1 MSVVDLSFSVQE
13 FQDRLKRTRRLMA
26 ERNIELLILDEI
38 EAMTWISGYGLSE
51 TLWRALAIPQD
62 GEPFM
67 LIRSLDILPARE
79 RSWFTD
85 IVGFKDW
92 EDPVEIFANELRRRD
107 LLGLKIGLDYQSH
120 SMSIGRFQQLRAL
133 LRGRDIADFG
143 KGIWELR
150 WIKSPT
156 EVGYLRKAAAIADAA
171 ILSAVK
177 ATRVGGR
184 QRDVIKAAANT
195 YLDLGAD
202 DGFVGPLTSG
212 SSWDSLHGHEHSHS
226 LKRGDIVHIEL
237 VPRVREYSARIMRS
251 CVVGEPTAEQIAII
265 KELAAIQDAQLAA
278 MRPGVEARSIDA
290 IVREPLIKN
299 GLRPQ
304 YDNITGYTLGFYPAS
319 TQRISDFTHIF
330 TPMADWVLQLGMTLH
345 MYTSAAGLALSETV
359 LVTETGV
366 ERLTKSERKLFATG

>member
-1 MSVVDLSFSVQE
+1 MSVIDLSFSVEE
-13 FQDRLKRTRRLMA
+13 FHERLARTRQLMA
-26 ERNIELLILDEI
+26 ERNVELLILDEI
-38 EAMTWISGYGLSE
+38 EAMTWISGYGVSE
-51 TLWRALAIPQD
+51 TLWRALAIPLD
-62 GEPFM
+62 RDPFM

-92 EDPVEIFANELRRRD
+92 EDPVVILVEELRRRGLID
-107 LLGLKIGLDYQSH
+107 LKIGLDYQSH
-120 SMSIGRFQQLRAL
+120 SMPIGRFIQLKSL
-133 LRGRDIADFG
+133 LGGRNIADFG

-150 WIKSPT
+150 WIKSAT
-156 EVGYLRKAAAIADAA
+156 EVGYMRKAAAIADAA
-171 ILSAVK
+171 VLAAVK

-212 SSWDSLHGHEHSHS
+212 SSWDSLHGHEHRHE

-237 VPRVREYSARIMRS
+237 VPRVREYSSRIMRS
-251 CVVGEPTAEQIAII
+251 CVVGEPTAQQLAVME
-265 KELAAIQDAQLAA
+265 ELKAVQDAQLSA
-278 MRPGVEARSIDA
+278 MQPGVEAKHIDA
-290 IVREPLIKN
+290 IVREPLIKS
-299 GLRPQ
+299 GLRPH
-304 YDNITGYTLGFYPAS
+304 YENITGYTLGFYPAS
-319 TQRISDFTHIF
+319 TQRISDFTNIF
-330 TPMADWVLQLGMTLH
+330 TPAADWVLRAGMTVH